1 MTGGRGGWACKGDQG
16 GSQENK
22 RTGDVGVPAGQVVS
36 TVASSCERI
45 ENHSLESATWRSFD
59 DLCKKCWSADRGGM
73 AEQVGGKEKWD
84 IASLGNCFQEFWFQH
99 IYILLARID
108 WEGGVEYRQE
118 KNILTWADFLKGW
131 GEMRFKAKWDLCLC
145 WKEYYRV
152 QAYNLY
158 KSVSTLFTVGP

>member
-59 DLCKKCWSADRGGM
+59 DPCKKCWSADRGGM

-99 IYILLARID
+99 IYILLAGLIEREGLNIDKKRIYSLGQIS
-108 WEGGVEYRQE
+108 WKGEGRWDSRQNETCASAGRSTTEYRLITCVNQ
-118 KNILTWADFLKGW
+118 
-131 GEMRFKAKWDLCLC
+131 
-145 WKEYYRV
+145 
-152 QAYNLY
+152 
-158 KSVSTLFTVGP
+158 